1 MEPQAGA
8 KQRSDASSSEV
19 ADSVLESVDG
29 RRARSQR
36 SHDLVVEAL
45 LDLYR
50 EDAGRPSAAAVA
62 ERAGVSVRTVF
73 RLFEDIDS
81 LIEIAVAQQW
91 ERIGDLHEAPDSSGT
106 REERCSALV
115 AQRLR
120 IHRETAAIVRGSRHL
135 FDQSPK
141 LRSVVRS
148 RRDLLRIQLAEQFEK
163 ELLTR
168 GEAEANELVSALQLA
183 CSFESIEFLT
193 VVEGLSSEQVERVV
207 NRTMLALLR
216 SF

>member
-1 MEPQAGA
+1 METQAAA
-8 KQRSDASSSEV
+8 KQIIDISSSEIG
-19 ADSVLESVDG
+19 DPSVESVDG

-50 EDAGRPSAAAVA
+50 ENAGRPSAAAVA

-115 AQRLR
+115 SQRMR
-120 IHRETAAIVRGSRHL
+120 IYVETAPIVRGSRHL
-135 FDQSPK
+135 FEQSTK

-148 RRDLLRIQLAEQFEK
+148 RRDLHRIQMTEQFEN
-163 ELLTR
+163 ELGSR
-168 GEAEANELVSALQLA
+168 GEADANELVSALQLA

-193 VVEGLSSEQVERVV
+193 IVEGLSSEQVESIV
-207 NRTMLALLR
+207 NRTMLALLA
-216 SF
+216 SS

>member
-1 MEPQAGA
+1 MRPEALTNESSPQAELA
-8 KQRSDASSSEV
+8 VEDDTLNS
-19 ADSVLESVDG
+19 LDG

-36 SHDLVVEAL
+36 SHDRVVEAL
-45 LDLYR
+45 LGLYR
-50 EDAGRPSAAAVA
+50 EDVGRPSAAAVA

-91 ERIGDLHEAPDSSGT
+91 ERIGHLHDPPDSSGN
-106 REERCSALV
+106 RAERCAALV

-120 IHRETAAIVRGSRHL
+120 IYGETAPIVRGSRHL

-148 RRDLLRIQLAEQFEK
+148 RREMLRGQLTKQFEH
-163 ELLTR
+163 ELGSR
-168 GEAEANELVSALQLA
+168 GKGDAKELVSALELA
-183 CSFESIEFLT
+183 CSFESIEYLRI
-193 VVEGLSSEQVERVV
+193 VEGISAQHADNVV
-207 NRTMLALLR
+207 NRTILALLAE
-216 SF
+216 F

>member
-1 MEPQAGA
+1 METQAAA
-8 KQRSDASSSEV
+8 KQIIDISSSEIG
-19 ADSVLESVDG
+19 DPSVESVDG

-50 EDAGRPSAAAVA
+50 ENAGRPSAAAVA

-91 ERIGDLHEAPDSSGT
+91 ERIGDLHEAPDASGT

-115 AQRLR
+115 SQRMR
-120 IHRETAAIVRGSRHL
+120 IYVETAPIVRGSRHL
-135 FDQSPK
+135 FEQSTK

-148 RRDLLRIQLAEQFEK
+148 RRDLHRIQMTEQFEN
-163 ELLTR
+163 ELVSR
-168 GEAEANELVSALQLA
+168 GEADANELVSALQLA

-193 VVEGLSSEQVERVV
+193 IVEGLSSEQVESVV
-207 NRTMLALLR
+207 NRTMLALLA
-216 SF
+216 SS

>member
-1 MEPQAGA
+1 MEPQAAA
-8 KQRSDASSSEV
+8 KQSSDASLPQS
-19 ADSVLESVDG
+19 ADASVESVDG

-50 EDAGRPSAAAVA
+50 ENAGRPSAAAVA

-91 ERIGDLHEAPDSSGT
+91 ERIGDLHEAPDSSGAP
-106 REERCSALV
+106 EERCSALV
-115 AQRLR
+115 SQRLR
-120 IHRETAAIVRGSRHL
+120 IYAETAPIVRGSRHL

-141 LRSVVRS
+141 LRRVVRS
-148 RRDLLRIQLAEQFEK
+148 RRDLLRIQLTEQFEN
-163 ELLTR
+163 EIGNR
-168 GEAEANELVSALQLA
+168 SEADANELISALQLA
-183 CSFESIEFLT
+183 CAFESIEFLT
-193 VVEGLSSEQVERVV
+193 VVEGLSSVQVERVV

>member
-1 MEPQAGA
+1 METQAA
-8 KQRSDASSSEV
+8 ASQNSDASSSEIG
-19 ADSVLESVDG
+19 DTSVESIDG

-50 EDAGRPSAAAVA
+50 ENTGRPSAAAVA

-91 ERIGDLHEAPDSSGT
+91 ERIADLHEAPDSSGT

-115 AQRLR
+115 SQRMR
-120 IHRETAAIVRGSRHL
+120 IYAETAPIVRGSRHL

-148 RRDLLRIQLAEQFEK
+148 RRDLLRIQMAEQFEN
-163 ELLTR
+163 ELGSR
-168 GEAEANELVSALQLA
+168 GEADASELISALHLA
-183 CSFESIEFLT
+183 CSFESIEFLRIA
-193 VVEGLSSEQVERVV
+193 EGLSSEQAESVV
-207 NRTMLALLR
+207 NRAMLALLA
-216 SF
+216 SS